1 MTNRAL
7 FSSLTLAGSR
17 GRSPVILLT
26 IVLFISSLLYFALLA
41 PERFGAYHD
50 DGIYATTAKAL
61 ATGQGYKIISLPS
74 EPPQTKYPPFYP
86 WLLSLIWRVYPSFP
100 ENVTPLTLL
109 SAISTLAFMFMSY
122 RYLTSRDY
130 ATRWQA
136 LFAVGLAALNW
147 RTMILATSMYSE
159 MLYAALSVAALEL
172 AERNGLSG
180 SPRTGR
186 LGIFHSSLRTDQVGA
201 RDVLTGTVIGLA
213 FLTRSSGLTLLGA
226 VALYYAM
233 RRRWKRGFLVVCVA
247 SLFVLGWAAW
257 CYATNPAADGV
268 NASYHATYFRD
279 ISGMIKGLQAE
290 SNSSALQ
297 IILTILQQNFFSAI
311 IVSIP
316 TVCAGLSYAAPPG
329 LGAIGGVIS
338 ACAILLVLCL
348 VIFGFVRQLKTGLRL
363 LHIYIVLYL
372 ALHLPI
378 PYISYDRYLIPLLP
392 FLLLFVIIELD
403 RAIGLAIK
411 GLKARGQL
419 SQNLGAGFILL
430 VVGSTVCLAIYG
442 YTSGIRQSFGSLSA
456 VYARAAD
463 DRQCASWIRANTDPS
478 AVVMSYRDPTF
489 YLYTDRKA
497 APLTIVKSPTTGEPV
512 PSLLFNPISKF
523 GVKYLIVTSVD
534 FDHDYATD
542 SQQAALKTLLE
553 QNPNTFV
560 LVYQSADGLSRIY
573 RVDAG

>member
-1 MTNRAL
+1 LAL
-7 FSSLTLAGSR
+7 TGSK

-74 EPPQTKYPPFYP
+74 EPAQTKYPPFYP
-86 WLLSLIWRVYPSFP
+86 WLLSLIWRLSPSFP
-100 ENVTPLTLL
+100 DNVTPLTLL
-109 SAISTLAFMFMSY
+109 SAISTLAFLCISY

-159 MLYAALSVAALEL
+159 MLYAGLAVAALALTEKN
-172 AERNGLSG
+172 E
-180 SPRTGR
+180 
-186 LGIFHSSLRTDQVGA
+186 RTDRVGGL
-201 RDVLTGTVIGLA
+201 DVLTGTVIGLA
-213 FLTRSSGLTLLGA
+213 FLTRSSGLTLLAA
-226 VALYYAM
+226 VGLYYAM
-233 RRRWKRGFLVVCVA
+233 RRRWKRGFLVVGVG
-247 SLFVLGWAAW
+247 SLFVVGWAAW
-257 CYATNPAADGV
+257 CYATNPAAEGV

-316 TVCAGLSYAAPPG
+316 IVCSGLSYATPPG
-329 LGAIGGVIS
+329 LGAFGGVIS
-338 ACAILLVLCL
+338 ACSILLVLCL
-348 VIFGFVRQLKTGLRL
+348 VIFGFVRQVRTGLRL
-363 LHIYIVLYL
+363 LHIYIALYL

-403 RAIGLAIK
+403 RAIELARN

-430 VVGSTVCLAIYG
+430 VVGSTVCLGLYG
-442 YTSGIRQSFGSLSA
+442 YTSGIWQSLGSLTA

-489 YLYTDRKA
+489 YLYTERKA
-497 APLTIVKSPTTGEPV
+497 APLTIVKSPTTGEPD
-512 PSLLFNPISKF
+512 PTLLFNPISRF

-534 FDHDYATD
+534 FDHDYDTD
-542 SQQAALKTLLE
+542 SQQAALRTLLE
-553 QNPNTFV
+553 KNPNTFV
-560 LVYQSADGLSRIY
+560 LVYQSTDGLSRIY